1 MNTAANW
8 TEPARMLLSL
18 PAMMMRG
25 GTSRGM
31 FFVASDLART
41 GADLDTL
48 LPALMGSPG
57 QGQVDGV
64 GGGSSTTS
72 KVAIVSPSEADD
84 CDVDYLFAQVSPDA
98 VHVDWAPTCG
108 NVLAGV
114 GPFAIERAMV
124 TPTGETTTVR
134 VRMVNTGARAD
145 CVVATPGGS
154 IAYDA
159 TPGDRSSGSALSP
172 ATRVAMTFRDYLGG
186 TTGTLFPTGSPH
198 EVIDGVEITAI
209 DASVCAVIARAAD
222 LGITGAESA
231 AEINANTLLLK
242 RIAELRLKAG
252 EAMGMG
258 DVAGSVLPKVMLV
271 SEGTDGAD
279 ITSRYF
285 VPATCH
291 PAHAVSGAVCLATAS
306 AMAGTIPASVAA
318 DGSDRTRPH
327 AFSVAHPSG
336 RVGVELDPRH
346 GVSARIH
353 RTARKLFDGQVF
365 ATLRR
370 IAC

>member
-1 MNTAANW
+1 MDHRT
-8 TEPARMLLSL
+8 MLLSL

-31 FFVASDLART
+31 FFLESDLIRT

-48 LPALMGSPG
+48 LPALMGSPARG
-57 QGQVDGV
+57 QIDGL

-72 KVAIVSPSEADD
+72 KVAIVSPSPAGD

-98 VHVDWAPTCG
+98 VHVDWSPTCG

-114 GPFAIERAMV
+114 GPFAIERALV
-124 TPTGETTTVR
+124 TPTGDATTVR

-145 CVVATPGGS
+145 CVVATPGGQ

-159 TPGDRSSGSALSP
+159 PADIGDRMSP
-172 ATRVAMTFRDYLGG
+172 ATTVAMTFRDYLGG
-186 TTGTLFPTGSPH
+186 TTGTLFPTGKAND
-198 EVIDGVEITAI
+198 VIDGVEITAI
-209 DASVCAVIARAAD
+209 DASVCAIIARAAD
-222 LGITGAESA
+222 LGITGREPA

-258 DVAGSVLPKVMLV
+258 DVGGSVLPKVMLV
-271 SEGTDGAD
+271 GDAPAGVGAG

-306 AMAGTIPASVAA
+306 TIPDTLPAAVVGTGDASH
-318 DGSDRTRPH
+318 DEPH
-327 AFSVAHPSG
+327 PFDVAHPSG
-336 RVGVELDPRH
+336 RVSVEIDPRD
-346 GVSARIH
+346 GVTARIR

-365 ATLRR
+365 ASLQSV
-370 IAC
+370 AC